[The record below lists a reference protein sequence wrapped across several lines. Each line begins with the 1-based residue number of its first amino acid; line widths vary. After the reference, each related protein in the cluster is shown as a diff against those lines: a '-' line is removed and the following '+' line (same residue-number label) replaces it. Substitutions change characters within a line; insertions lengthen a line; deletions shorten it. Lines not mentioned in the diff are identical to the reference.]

1 MKSVSIRRVLIAA
14 GIYLA
19 LLPGSVLAVA
29 YVLYDHTFGDW
40 TVVCWRGMVEGEKS
54 CYIDAPPV
62 DYNVDPHTIAVRI
75 EPIGKAVHVV
85 VSARSGTAHGVTVRL
100 NVDGKNVQEGQPDRL
115 DHVTF
120 EGDAAA
126 ALIDQFR
133 SGHALTIELPDVE
146 RTARISLAGFKDAYA
161 AFEDNLSRFGAPVSA
176 PASGSSAGES
186 PGPGLPAGPSQP
198 GAQPMNGTPAP
209 QAPASDP
216 AAVNPAAPSPRE

>member
-1 MKSVSIRRVLIAA
+1 MKSVPLRRILIAT

-62 DYNVDPHTIAVRI
+62 DYNVDPHTVAIRI
-75 EPIGKAVHVV
+75 EPNGKAVHVV
-85 VSARSGTAHGVTVRL
+85 VSARSGTAQGVTVQL
-100 NVDGKNVQEGQPDRL
+100 NVDGKKVQEGQPDRL

-120 EGDAAA
+120 EGDAAG

-146 RTARISLAGFKDAYA
+146 RTTRISLAGFKDAYA

-176 PASGSSAGES
+176 PAGGSSAV
-186 PGPGLPAGPSQP
+186 
-198 GAQPMNGTPAP
+198 GTPAP

-216 AAVNPAAPSPRE
+216 APGNPAAPPGQE

>member
-1 MKSVSIRRVLIAA
+1 MKSVLIRRVSIAA

-29 YVLYDHTFGDW
+29 YVLYDHSFGDW
-40 TVVCWRGMVEGEKS
+40 TVVCWRGMVEGERS
-54 CYIDAPPV
+54 CYIDAPPI
-62 DYNVDPHTIAVRI
+62 DYNVDPHTVAVRI
-75 EPIGKAVHVV
+75 EPNGKAVHVV
-85 VSARSGTAHGVTVRL
+85 VSARSGTARGVTVRL

-133 SGHALTIELPDVE
+133 RGHALMIELPDVE

-161 AFEDNLSRFGAPVSA
+161 AFEDNLSRFGAPM
-176 PASGSSAGES
+176 GGGSAGES
-186 PGPGLPAGPSQP
+186 PGPGLPGGPSQP
-198 GAQPMNGTPAP
+198 GSQPTNGAPAP
-209 QAPASDP
+209 RAPVSDP
-216 AAVNPAAPSPRE
+216 AAANPSVQSPQE

>member
-1 MKSVSIRRVLIAA
+1 M
-14 GIYLA
+14 A

-40 TVVCWRGMVEGEKS
+40 TVVCWRGMVEGERS
-54 CYIDAPPV
+54 CYIDAPHV
-62 DYNVDPHTIAVRI
+62 DYNVDPHTVAVRI
-75 EPIGKAVHVV
+75 EPNGKAVHVV
-85 VSARSGTAHGVTVRL
+85 VSARSGTAQGVTVRL

-133 SGHALTIELPDVE
+133 RGHALTIELPDVE

-161 AFEDNLSRFGAPVSA
+161 TFEDNLSQFGAPMGGGFGRRISRTR
-176 PASGSSAGES
+176 SAGGSVTAGCPANERNTRFANPRIGPRRRES
-186 PGPGLPAGPSQP
+186 GGPIAPGMTIRTGNLA
-198 GAQPMNGTPAP
+198 
-209 QAPASDP
+209 
-216 AAVNPAAPSPRE
+216 